1 MTEVFED
8 HNRLIPVRTGLSAS
22 DAQLLKSVLN
32 ANGVDVFL
40 TNENMGSMN
49 IGLRTDVMV
58 RAIDKVRVDA
68 VLNKVATMPRCQLP
82 NRLDDDGE
90 EIACRHCGSE
100 RVHPFEGAV
109 PTIIPGIKLKATRGE
124 RWYHCLQCD
133 SYFKNSLSRTASF
146 PLALLW
152 GGVLAALTLLIIWLI
167 EFLRWL

>member
-8 HNRLIPVRTGLSAS
+8 HNRLISIRSGLSGP

-32 ANGVDVFL
+32 ANGVEVFL
-40 TNENMGSMN
+40 SNENMGTMN

-58 RAIDKVRVDA
+58 RAIDKVRADS
-68 VLNKVATMPRCQLP
+68 VLDKVATMPRCALP
-82 NRLDDDGE
+82 TRLDEDGE

-109 PTIIPGIKLKATRGE
+109 PTLIPGIKLSAAKGQH
-124 RWYHCLQCD
+124 WYHCLQCD
-133 SYFKNSLSRTASF
+133 SYFKNSLSR
-146 PLALLW
+146 LAGIPIALMW
-152 GGVLAALTLLIIWLI
+152 GGTLAALTLFVIWLI